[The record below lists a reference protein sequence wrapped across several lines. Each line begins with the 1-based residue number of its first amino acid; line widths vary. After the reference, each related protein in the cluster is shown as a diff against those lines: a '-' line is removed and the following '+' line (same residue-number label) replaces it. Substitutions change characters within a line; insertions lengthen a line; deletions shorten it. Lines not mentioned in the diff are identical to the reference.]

1 VTENRRSGTL
11 FLAIGSAFLVLPHLP
26 FGFVQTGSVEYVVG
40 MPLTTGGIYLLTIA
54 DPLAAWWRQ
63 RRLRRGGRG

>member
-1 VTENRRSGTL
+1 VTENRRSGAL
-11 FLAIGSAFLVLPHLP
+11 FLAVGSAFLAVTHLP
-26 FGFVQTGSVEYVVG
+26 FNFVQIGSVEYVVG
-40 MPLTTGGIYLLTIA
+40 APLTAGGIYLLTIA